1 MGGAEKFDD
10 LTMLCLE
17 YNGQKEEGGRAVKEL
32 NIEAKVANIPVVTDF
47 LDAALEEAGCPTK
60 TLLQIDVAIDE
71 IFTNIAQYAYEPGTG
86 NATVRFEMEEP
97 NTAVITFIDSGMAF
111 DPTAKEDPDV
121 SLSAEERQIGG
132 LGIFMTKKTMDE
144 VRYERAGDRNV
155 LTLIKRI

>member
-1 MGGAEKFDD
+1 M
-10 LTMLCLE
+10 
-17 YNGQKEEGGRAVKEL
+17 KEL

-47 LDAALEEAGCPTK
+47 LDAALEEAGCPMK

-86 NATVRFEMEEP
+86 NALVRFEMEEP

-132 LGIFMTKKTMDE
+132 LGIFMVKKTMDGMY
-144 VRYERAGDRNV
+144 YERRDGQNILQIRK
-155 LTLIKRI
+155 TI